1 MGTYKIYTDGGG
13 VIEFT
18 TGNDEFFN
26 VGNGQLIADLNSQDG
41 GLKTLTITTAM
52 NKMEDIQD
60 GDGTLVGTMQAEN
73 FNKSMIG
80 IENNNLVKAQNVY
93 LENQQKIIKASAQSA
108 IRNTQAILNSQ
119 DANTSMLHNLKKTI
133 EDTSL
138 NETMVQA
145 LILESLQKIQEAI
158 ESKTTTINA
167 TGGVNV
173 SLDTAP
179 IVQSLNTMAQNQS
192 ATNTKIV
199 EGIENQKETNAKIV
213 ENITKKNDHLDFLK
227 NGDSNVKDSSGNI
240 IKPRE
245 IEAKKN
251 AESWIDQIE
260 INGTKM
266 EDLIDYVQDFFP
278 VTTDAVGDVL
288 GSTDGF
294 NLFQNPLEII
304 DRILVEDYINNQDG
318 EKQQ

>member
-1 MGTYKIYTDGGG
+1 MGTYVIHTQGGG
-13 VIEFT
+13 TISFT

-26 VGNGQLIADLNSQDG
+26 VGNGELVADLNSQDG
-41 GLKTLTITTAM
+41 GLSTIAVSTSI
-52 NKMEDIQD
+52 NKIDDIQD
-60 GDGTLVGTMQAEN
+60 GNGTLIGIMEAQN
-73 FNKSMIG
+73 FNKSVL
-80 IENNNLVKAQNVY
+80 ELDKNNLIKAQNVY
-93 LENQQKIIKASAQSA
+93 LENQQKILKATAQSN

-119 DANTSMLHNLKKTI
+119 DANTSMLASLKKSI
-133 EDTSL
+133 DDLS
-138 NETMVQA
+138 Q
-145 LILESLQKIQEAI
+145 IIQE
-158 ESKTTTINA
+158 KTTTINA

-173 SLDTAP
+173 SLDTEP

-192 ATNTKIV
+192 TTNTKIV

>member
-1 MGTYKIYTDGGG
+1 MGTYVIYTEGGG
-13 VIEFT
+13 TISFT

-26 VGNGQLIADLNSQDG
+26 VGNGELIADLNNQDG

-52 NKMEDIQD
+52 NEMKDIQD

-80 IENNNLVKAQNVY
+80 IENNNLMKAQNIY

-119 DANTSMLHNLKKTI
+119 DANTSMLNSLKQSV
-133 EDTSL
+133 EDTAYVNNL
-138 NETMVQA
+138 VQSS
-145 LILESLQKIQEAI
+145 ILEALQNIHEAI
-158 ESKTTTINA
+158 TKKETTINA
-167 TGGVNV
+167 TGGVDV
-173 SLDTAP
+173 SLDTTP
-179 IVQSLNTMAQNQS
+179 IVEALNTMAQNQS
-192 ATNTKIV
+192 QTNAKIV
-199 EGIENQKETNAKIV
+199 EGIENQVQTNAKKV
-213 ENITKKNDHLDFLK
+213 ENIDKKNEHLDFIK
-227 NGDSNVKDSSGNI
+227 EGNSNLKDSEGNV

-251 AESWIDQIE
+251 AESWIDQVE

-266 EDLIDYVQDFFP
+266 EDLVDYVQDFFP
-278 VTTDAVGDVL
+278 ATTDAVGDVL

-294 NLFQNPLEII
+294 SLFQNPIEIV
-304 DRILVEDYINNQDG
+304 DRILVEDYINNKDG
-318 EKQQ
+318 LNK

>member
-192 ATNTKIV
+192 TTNTKIV

-213 ENITKKNDHLDFLK
+213 ENITKKNEHLDFLK
-227 NGDSNVKDSSGNI
+227 NGDSNVKDSSGNV

>member
-192 ATNTKIV
+192 TTNTKIV

-213 ENITKKNDHLDFLK
+213 ENITKKNEHLDFLK
-227 NGDSNVKDSSGNI
+227 NGDSNVKDSSGNV

-251 AESWIDQIE
+251 AEQFIE
-260 INGTKM
+260 QKDTNETDFNDI
-266 EDLIDYVQDFFP
+266 EDFVNSALGIVDE
-278 VTTDAVGDVL
+278 VTDTL
-288 GSTDGF
+288 GATDGF
-294 NLFQNPLEII
+294 SLFVNPLEVI